1 MNCSKFILVCIAG
14 NTIIPVIDDN
24 SHTNSDPEIKAEGVL
39 LEEKKDDIERLSQY
53 TLSKFIIYFRK
64 FFIPKLSELK

>member
-1 MNCSKFILVCIAG
+1 MDV
-14 NTIIPVIDDN
+14 TIDPFIDDN
-24 SHTNSDPEIKAEGVL
+24 LHISIYPEFKAEGVL
-39 LEEKKDDIERLSQY
+39 LEEKKDDIERLSQH